1 MLGGDL
7 RFAGDSPR
15 ACRSTGFNG
24 VEVVHTRGDGTGV
37 PFVTALRMPVFFV
50 HFGRRGRQRGS
61 AGVLGGDPRFAGDSP
76 RACRST
82 GFPGV
87 EVVHTRGDGTGV
99 PFVTA
104 LRMPVFLFIT
114 AFGA

>member
-1 MLGGDL
+1 M
-7 RFAGDSPR
+7 
-15 ACRSTGFNG
+15 
-24 VEVVHTRGDGTGV
+24 
-37 PFVTALRMPVFFV
+37 
-50 HFGRRGRQRGS
+50 
-61 AGVLGGDPRFAGDSP
+61 LGGDPRFAGDSP
-76 RACRST
+76 RACRSM

-104 LRMPVFLFIT
+104 LRMPVFLFIS